1 MGPVLADRAL
11 LVESHDLL
19 AQTVTTALRGE
30 GLEVERAPSGS
41 AAEILHA
48 ADGGGHG
55 LVVLDADRA
64 GAPDNVA
71 GTPDNVTELV
81 AQLHAR
87 GLVVVVLTDSAEVAQ
102 SALDQ
107 GAWRVVRP
115 HQGAASLRGAL
126 GLRTRRA

>member
-1 MGPVLADRAL
+1 MDSVLVDRAL

-19 AQTVTTALRGE
+19 AQTVTKALRGE
-30 GLEVERAPSGS
+30 GLQVERAPSGS
-41 AAEILHA
+41 AAEILDA

-64 GAPDNVA
+64 GAPDNLSA
-71 GTPDNVTELV
+71 LV

-87 GLVVVVLTDSAEVAQ
+87 GLVIVVLTDSDEVAQ
-102 SALDQ
+102 SALNQ

-115 HQGAASLRGAL
+115 DQGAASLRGAL
-126 GLRTRRA
+126 GMRARRA